1 MKYYLIPFVLA
12 SKLGVTGFRHG
23 NSNVGYVVTA
33 GDLVPLG
40 IEVAK
45 AAGAVAMSEAE
56 AINVINKLKNI

>member
-12 SKLGVTGFRHG
+12 S
-23 NSNVGYVVTA
+23 A
-33 GDLVPLG
+33 GDLAPLG
-40 IEVAK
+40 IDVAK